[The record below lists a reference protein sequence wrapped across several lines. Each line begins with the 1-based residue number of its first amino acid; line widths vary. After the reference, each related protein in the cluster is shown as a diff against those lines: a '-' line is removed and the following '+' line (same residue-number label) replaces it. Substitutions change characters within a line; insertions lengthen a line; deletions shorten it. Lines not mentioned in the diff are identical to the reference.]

1 MHKDGGGQKSYILD
15 CVIWSCRQRREMGHQ
30 ITHPSLTFSR
40 FSLLLSPPFL
50 IFPHSFFFL
59 SFNDLLLRCFM
70 LSCRWATWLLL
81 KFSQIELRF
90 SLRYYILFCFFS
102 HFAITFISPFY
113 FCWHHSNSSTMLL
126 PRWRFCIV
134 EPCTSGARGSVTL
147 SGDSPFSAS
156 FWELGT
162 QNFSTLL
169 SNCGLDRVVLT
180 QFQP

>member
-15 CVIWSCRQRREMGHQ
+15 CVIWSCRQRKEMGHQ
-30 ITHPSLTFSR
+30 ITHPSLTFSC

-59 SFNDLLLRCFM
+59 SSFFLLTICCFVV
-70 LSCRWATWLLL
+70 SCYLVGGQLGYCWSSRRLNCNFPFVIT
-81 KFSQIELRF
+81 FYF
-90 SLRYYILFCFFS
+90 VFFS

-162 QNFSTLL
+162 
-169 SNCGLDRVVLT
+169 
-180 QFQP
+180 